1 MKPYYWL
8 KKIGVILLLVLLTA
22 TIFVACEKVQPVN
35 ETPLMITEQSSTL
48 KVHFLS
54 VGKAD
59 CILIQDPSGSNMLI
73 DTGDDNDA
81 AYIYSYLI
89 KYGVRTID
97 YLVLTHP
104 HNDHIGSADMVINN
118 FDVQKVV
125 VASLNQM
132 ELYLN
137 AYTAI
142 KEKKI
147 NLIEADTKATY
158 ELGQSSFRFIGPVN
172 LEDSD
177 SAPDSDS
184 ALNNLSVVTQITYG
198 ESTFLFTGD
207 ILKDAEEA
215 LVETYGDQLKSDVLK
230 VPHHG
235 SNTSTKKAFL
245 KAVAP
250 TYAIVS
256 VGNNNEDN
264 NHPSKK
270 VINRLKDYHIKT
282 FKLNETGTI
291 IAITDGINLQ
301 VEPTTTAIDL
311 LLPPI

>member
-8 KKIGVILLLVLLTA
+8 KKIGVILLSVLLTA
-22 TIFVACEKVQPVN
+22 TIFSSCEKVQPVN
-35 ETPLMITEQSSTL
+35 ETPMMITEQSSTL

-59 CILIQDPSGSNMLI
+59 CILIQDASGSNMLI

-81 AYIYSYLI
+81 TYIYSYLT
-89 KYGVRTID
+89 KYDVKTID

-104 HNDHIGSADMVINN
+104 HNDHIGSAEMVINN

-125 VASLNQM
+125 VASLAQM

-142 KEKKI
+142 KEQNI
-147 NLIEADTKATY
+147 DLIEVDTKETY
-158 ELGQSSFRFIGPVN
+158 ELGQSSFKFLGPLN
-172 LEDSD
+172 LED
-177 SAPDSDS
+177 ADSD
-184 ALNNLSVVTQITYG
+184 ADLNNLSVVTQLTYG

-215 LVETYGDQLKSDVLK
+215 LVETYGDQLASDVLK

-250 TYAIVS
+250 THAIIS

-270 VINRLKDYHIKT
+270 VIKRLKDYHIKT
-282 FKLNETGTI
+282 YKLNESGTI
-291 IAITDGINLQ
+291 TATTDGVSLQ
-301 VEPTTTAIDL
+301 VEPNTTSFDL
-311 LLPPI
+311 LLPLISY